1 MEKGSAWKGTAVEEY
16 IVVSIKPKTMS
27 PALQLVV
34 NIMAIHEN
42 LLYSG
47 FASSPPSLTL
57 A

>member
-16 IVVSIKPKTMS
+16 IVVSMKPKTMS